1 MECKAELLTNQED
14 LYKYLNDVDNDFGI
28 PLSFKIDLK
37 SFALKLIKYGQV
49 YVIKEDKH
57 ITAMIGFYCNDNIN
71 NNAYLPILS
80 TKEIARG
87 KGYARILINM
97 MIDKCKNVGMKYI
110 YCDSINPIAIA
121 LYKSLGFI
129 EYKVEE
135 EKSYLKLNL

>member
-1 MECKAELLTNQED
+1 MN
-14 LYKYLNDVDNDFGI
+14 
-28 PLSFKIDLK
+28 KIMMNK
-37 SFALKLIKYGQV
+37 IKRKLQR
-49 YVIKEDKH
+49 
-57 ITAMIGFYCNDNIN
+57 T
-71 NNAYLPILS
+71 S
-80 TKEIARG
+80 TKEIKYGIKHLTRKSEEA
-87 KGYARILINM
+87 INM